1 MYKEIPLSGGIE
13 NGFIEFSVVL
23 NQINYDMTLMY
34 RPVLNCW
41 SLSISRD
48 GEALARGVRLV
59 MGANLMQSYSDQF
72 IRDRN
77 KGDLFGELYVAGN
90 EPTLHNLGVSSKLIW
105 GFNE

>member
-41 SLSISRD
+41 S
-48 GEALARGVRLV
+48 
-59 MGANLMQSYSDQF
+59 F
-72 IRDRN
+72 IYIKRWRSLG
-77 KGDLFGELYVAGN
+77 KGCTACYGG
-90 EPTLHNLGVSSKLIW
+90 
-105 GFNE
+105 